1 MAKQIIYGTDARA
14 SIKEGIDAIAN
25 AVKTTLGPKGR
36 CVLIDGGYGDE
47 VKMTKDGV
55 TVAKSIELDDK
66 MKNAGAKF
74 IKKVA
79 SKTAEDAGDGTTTAT
94 VLAQAIVAEGSKL
107 VAAGISPMELKR
119 GIDKAAAI
127 AVESFK
133 ASSQEVS
140 SIETLKEVAT
150 VSANGDQ
157 EVGEMIAD
165 VINSVGADGVVT
177 VETSKTIETYIE
189 KVQGLKFDR
198 GYISNYFITNGEK
211 LQAELENPY
220 ILITDQ
226 KITTIK
232 QLQPVLEAVAM
243 QNRPIFIISDGVEGE
258 ALTMLVVNKMRG
270 TLKVCAAKCPA
281 FGDRRKAELD
291 DIAAVVGGI
300 VITADKGLSL
310 DKVTI
315 DQLGQA
321 DKVITDAKNTT
332 IVGGRGDKE
341 QVEYLIESIRHQM
354 EEEKLTY
361 NKDILR
367 QRLAKLVGGVAILY
381 VGAMTEVEL
390 NEKKDRIDDALCATR
405 AANEEGTLP
414 GGGVAYL
421 NASLVLNGVDTDMT
435 QDEKIGFNLMA
446 KALQA
451 PLTQIVDNSLG
462 ESEGRVV
469 VAAVINHKIDNV
481 TTEDRSDYGYNA
493 RTGEF
498 GDLRAMGVIDPTKVC
513 RTAVENAA
521 SIAGMYLTTGCVVVD
536 EPEKKESNQIQ
547 M

>member
-133 ASSQEVS
+133 SSSQEVG

-310 DKVTI
+310 DKVTL

-421 NASLVLNGVDTDMT
+421 NASLVLNDVDTEMT

-469 VAAVINHKIDNV
+469 VAAVINHKMNNV

-498 GDLRAMGVIDPTKVC
+498 GSLRAMGVIDPTKVC